1 MNFHNNSRF
10 WIRAISYVLVA
21 VVSAAIAFVLG
32 TSTRPEINYSSN
44 GTIISSNDKLDQI
57 QKIIKENY
65 IGDADADALVEAAAA
80 AMVEATGDKWS
91 FYMTAK
97 EYKLYQEESKNAYEG
112 IGVTVKENQ
121 EQGGFVIEKVDSNSG
136 AENAGLQAGDI
147 ITHVEGESIANMGI
161 TKVKSLIR
169 GKKGTSVELT
179 VLRDDQAQTVL
190 VTRGSIAIEVAKS
203 QLLDNGIGLIT
214 IANFDDRC
222 AKETVEAIEEMTKQG
237 ARALIFDVRN
247 NPGGYKHE
255 LVDLLDYLLPEGV
268 LFSSETYDG
277 EKSQDVSDSKCLEI
291 PMAVLINKDS
301 YSAAEFFAAALE
313 EYDWAVTVGE
323 HTTGKGYFQT
333 NISLDDGSAVHL
345 SVGKYFTPN
354 GVSLAEVEGIAP
366 AIEVKLEDEQT
377 KQLAAGNLKPEDD
390 PQVQAAVTELLQKLK

>member
-1 MNFHNNSRF
+1 MSFHNIPRF
-10 WIRAISYVLVA
+10 WRNAISYIVVA
-21 VVSAAIAFVLG
+21 AVSAAIAFALG
-32 TSTRPEINYSSN
+32 ASTSPEINYSSN

-91 FYMTAK
+91 FYMTAE
-97 EYKLYQEESKNAYEG
+97 EYKLYQEDSKNAYEG

-121 EQGGFVIEKVDSNSG
+121 EQGGLVIEKVDSNSG

-147 ITHVEGESIANMGI
+147 ITHVEGKSIANMGI
-161 TKVKSLIR
+161 PKVKGLIR

-179 VLRDDQAQTVL
+179 VLRGDQAQTVL
-190 VTRGSIAIEVAKS
+190 VTRGNIAIEVAKS
-203 QLLDNGIGLIT
+203 QMLDNGIGLIT

-222 AKETVEAIEEMTKQG
+222 AKETVEAIEELTKQG

-277 EKSQDVSDSKCLEI
+277 EKSQDVSDSKCLKI

-333 NISLDDGSAVHL
+333 NITLDDGSAVHL
-345 SVGKYFTPN
+345 SVGKYFTPK

-377 KQLAAGNLKPEDD
+377 KQLAAGNLKPEND

>member
-1 MNFHNNSRF
+1 MYYHNNNRF
-10 WIRAISYVLVA
+10 WLRAISYVLVA

-32 TSTRPEINYSSN
+32 ASTRPEINYSSN

-97 EYKLYQEESKNAYEG
+97 EYKLYQEDSKNAYEG

-179 VLRDDQAQTVL
+179 VLRGDQAQTVL
-190 VTRGSIAIEVAKS
+190 VTRGNIAIEVAKS

-222 AKETVEAIEEMTKQG
+222 AKETVEAIEELTKQG

-333 NISLDDGSAVHL
+333 NITLDDGSAVHL

-390 PQVQAAVTELLQKLK
+390 PQVQAAVTELLKKLK